1 MDLGPGATFK
11 ETQTNPWAKLLA
23 WLEVLKTFQITKKKK
38 KKHLLTNLKTIPK
51 VFNQLPCNI
60 EKNISVANFLII
72 KISNCCTLP
81 RKHEPHFYFWVN
93 YHFDF

>member
-1 MDLGPGATFK
+1 MG
-11 ETQTNPWAKLLA
+11 QTTGLA
-23 WLEVLKTFQITKKKK
+23 RSVKNIPNYQKKKK
-38 KKHLLTNLKTIPK
+38 KQLLTNLKMIPK
-51 VFNQLPCNI
+51 GFNQLPRNI